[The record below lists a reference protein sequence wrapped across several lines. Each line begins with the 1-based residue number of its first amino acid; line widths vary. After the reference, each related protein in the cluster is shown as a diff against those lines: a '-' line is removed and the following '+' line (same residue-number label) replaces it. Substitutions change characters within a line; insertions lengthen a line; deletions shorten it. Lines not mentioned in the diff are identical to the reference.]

1 MKKSLLI
8 TLLAVLGS
16 VQAMALS
23 EKCRDNLILMTAQ
36 SIVQNHQQK
45 LINLELKTAN
55 VVQMTQ
61 SQLDGNVWVDT
72 VIVDIQVKP
81 NIGSYAYS
89 AAFEIR
95 GGKCAS
101 AKLSGEITKRGV
113 YYGNDSGGQ
122 VGGD

>member
-16 VQAMALS
+16 LQAMAMS
-23 EKCRDNLILMTAQ
+23 EKCHNNLVLKTAE
-36 SIVQNHQQK
+36 SIVQNHQEK
-45 LINLELKTAN
+45 LVNLELKTAN
-55 VVQMTQ
+55 VVQLSQ
-61 SQLDGNVWVDT
+61 SQLDGHVWVET
-72 VIVDIQVKP
+72 VIVDIQVKSH
-81 NIGSYAYS
+81 IGSYAYS

-101 AKLSGEITKRGV
+101 AKLTGEITKRGV

>member
-1 MKKSLLI
+1 MKKYLLL
-8 TLLAVLGS
+8 TLVTVLGS
-16 VQAMALS
+16 LQAMALS
-23 EKCRDNLILMTAQ
+23 EKCQDSLVLKTAQ
-36 SIVQNHQQK
+36 AIVQNHQEK
-45 LINLELKTAN
+45 LANLELKSSN

-72 VIVDIQVKP
+72 VIVDIPVKHQ
-81 NIGSYAYS
+81 IGSYAYS

-101 AKLSGEITKRGV
+101 AKLSGEITKRGM